1 MKLVVEQCSPYRPY
15 TMGEILKSED
25 GENRMIKFPKLHSD
39 MAEKMLKDAKTFLN
53 FHHDRVAFHGIRYG
67 RGMKTIL
74 VPKFSTG
81 TLITWAE
88 GHTGIAV
95 TEHNTDSI
103 IHIKELFST
112 NIGKLCHLYLFG
124 FVQMHTEDSWI
135 PARVSRGYPA
145 QDQQAP
151 MDQKLCLLLPPQVA
165 NIQILLLRSSTRSV
179 RAQWRLWRR
188 LLRGRRQSSI

>member
-1 MKLVVEQCSPYRPY
+1 
-15 TMGEILKSED
+15 MGEILKSED

-53 FHHDRVAFHGIRYG
+53 FHHDRVAFHGLRYG

-81 TLITWAE
+81 TLITCAE

-124 FVQMHTEDSWI
+124 FVQMHT
-135 PARVSRGYPA
+135 A